1 MTNYQRKKHIRHM
14 QGLIWVGIIVAIVT
28 LGVMR
33 SVWGMGVAASF
44 FLVMLGLQDILFR
57 MEGNND

>member
-1 MTNYQRKKHIRHM
+1 MTNYQRARHIRQM
-14 QGLIWVGIIVAIVT
+14 QVLIWVGIIVSIVT

-44 FLVMLGLQDILFR
+44 FLVMLGLQDIVFR
-57 MEGNND
+57 MEGDK

>member
-1 MTNYQRKKHIRHM
+1 MTNYQRARHIRQM
-14 QGLIWVGIIVAIVT
+14 QVLIWVGIVVSIVT

-44 FLVMLGLQDILFR
+44 FLVMLGLQDIVFR
-57 MEGNND
+57 MEGDK

>member
-1 MTNYQRKKHIRHM
+1 MTNYRRAKHIRHM
-14 QGLIWVGIIVAIVT
+14 QVLIWVGIIVSIVT

-57 MEGNND
+57 MVEEK

>member
-1 MTNYQRKKHIRHM
+1 MTNYQRARHIRQM
-14 QGLIWVGIIVAIVT
+14 QVLIWVGIIVSIVT

-44 FLVMLGLQDILFR
+44 FLVMLGLQDIVFR
-57 MEGNND
+57 MEGER

>member
-1 MTNYQRKKHIRHM
+1 MTNYQRARHIRQM
-14 QGLIWVGIIVAIVT
+14 QVLIWVGIVVSIVT

-57 MEGNND
+57 MEGDK

>member
-1 MTNYQRKKHIRHM
+1 MTNYQRAKHIRHM
-14 QGLIWVGIIVAIVT
+14 QVLIWVGIIVAIVT

-44 FLVMLGLQDILFR
+44 FLVMLGLQDIVFR
-57 MEGNND
+57 MEGDK